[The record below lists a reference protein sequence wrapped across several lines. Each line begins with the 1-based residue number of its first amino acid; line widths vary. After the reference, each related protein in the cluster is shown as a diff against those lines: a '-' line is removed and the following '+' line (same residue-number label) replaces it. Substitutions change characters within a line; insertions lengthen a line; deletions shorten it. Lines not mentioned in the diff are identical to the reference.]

1 MSKAKVMEMMKKWGP
16 YVLVAVIAGA
26 VGGNSI
32 GCDCGKNR
40 GKGDKVSRVMRGGP
54 MGDRKA
60 RGSAGD
66 RGEGRW
72 MREGMK
78 ERMEAMKARK
88 AEAKAEDAA
97 NQEG

>member
-1 MSKAKVMEMMKKWGP
+1 MNKAKVMEMMKKWGP

-32 GCDCGKNR
+32 GCGCGKNR
-40 GKGDKVSRVMRGGP
+40 GKGDKVSRLMRGGP
-54 MGDRKA
+54 IGARKA

-66 RGEGRW
+66 QGEGRW

-78 ERMEAMKARK
+78 ERIEAMKA
-88 AEAKAEDAA
+88 EDT
-97 NQEG
+97 QE

>member
-1 MSKAKVMEMMKKWGP
+1 MNKAKVMEMMKKWGP

-32 GCDCGKNR
+32 DCGCEKNR
-40 GKGDKVSRVMRGGP
+40 GKGDKVSRLMRGGP
-54 MGDRKA
+54 MGARKA

-66 RGEGRW
+66 QGEGRW

-78 ERMEAMKARK
+78 ERIEAMKA
-88 AEAKAEDAA
+88 ETT
-97 NQEG
+97 QEEK